1 MKKTLVCAC
10 MLLALWLLLHSVA
23 IIWDGL
29 HDNIKQAD
37 VAVVLGNK
45 IEPNGTP
52 SMRLQGRLDKAIEL
66 YRQGWIKKI
75 IVSGGREQN
84 GYEEAD
90 VMRDYLVDHGIPAK
104 NILLDKDG
112 YDTYHTA
119 QSTKRLMQENNLES
133 AMIVSHY
140 YHISRTK
147 LAFSKFGIQNVTS
160 AHAQVHL
167 ELREPYSILR
177 EFFGYYFYLLRNY
190 PDA

>member
-1 MKKTLVCAC
+1 MKKTLICTC
-10 MLLALWLLLHSVA
+10 LLLVLWVLLHSIA

-29 HDNIKQAD
+29 HDDIKHAD
-37 VAVVLGNK
+37 VAVILGNK
-45 IEPNGTP
+45 VEQNRAP
-52 SMRLQGRLDKAIEL
+52 SMRLQSRLDKAIEL

-75 IVSGGREQN
+75 IVSGGREKN

-90 VMRDYLVDHGIPAK
+90 VMRDYLVDYGIPAK
-104 NILLDKDG
+104 DILLDKGG
-112 YDTYHTA
+112 YDTYLTA
-119 QSTKRLMQENNLES
+119 QNTKKLMQENNLES

-147 LAFSKFGIQNVTS
+147 LAFFKFGTRNVAS

-167 ELREPYSILR
+167 ELREPYAIVR
-177 EFFGYYFYLLRNY
+177 EFFGYYFYLLRDY